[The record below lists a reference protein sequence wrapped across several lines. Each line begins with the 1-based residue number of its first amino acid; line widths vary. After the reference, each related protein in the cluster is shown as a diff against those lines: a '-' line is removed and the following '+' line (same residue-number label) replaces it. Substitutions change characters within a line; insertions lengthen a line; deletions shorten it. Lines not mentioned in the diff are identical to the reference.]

1 MCMQSLSVAMARTV
15 SEGFNVFLERL
26 IPSPAERAVAAKHR
40 NSVESSLQNGL
51 GLYRFKQ
58 TGSLAH
64 GTGIT
69 IYSDV
74 DHLASLKG
82 VQPVTSS
89 TALRNVKECL
99 QRTFPS
105 TTIRIDRPAV
115 VIEFASGAE
124 TFEVVPGWIKRGED
138 DERVYAI
145 PGRSSGWLESAPDAH
160 INYVNDA
167 NQSPAG
173 GAKKLAR
180 LLKAWKYYCNVPIS
194 SFYLEMQ
201 AARHMKGENSI
212 IWSYDVRAVFRKLH
226 SNELAA
232 MNDPSGL
239 VGRIYA
245 CGTDAQK
252 RDAKSK
258 LSTALTRANNARD
271 AEDVGNLD
279 SAFSWWDK
287 VFDGRFPSR

>member
-1 MCMQSLSVAMARTV
+1 MARSVAQAFT
-15 SEGFNVFLERL
+15 VFLDRL
-26 IPSPAERAVAAKHR
+26 VPSTSERAVAAKHR
-40 NSVESSLQNGL
+40 DSVERSLENGL
-51 GLYRFKQ
+51 GLHRFKQ

-74 DHLASLKG
+74 DYLASLKG
-82 VQPVTSS
+82 ERPLTSD
-89 TALRNVKECL
+89 TALRKVKECL

-105 TTIRIDRPAV
+105 TSIHVDRPAV

-124 TFEVVPGWIKRGED
+124 TFEVVPGWIQRGSG
-138 DERVYAI
+138 DERVYAM
-145 PGRSSGWLESAPDAH
+145 PGRASGWIESAPDAH
-160 INYVNDA
+160 LNYVNDV
-167 NQSPAG
+167 NQSPLG

-201 AARHMKGENSI
+201 AARHMDGETSI
-212 IWSYDVRAVFRKLH
+212 IWSYDVRAVLRKLH
-226 SNELAA
+226 TSELAS
-232 MNDPSGL
+232 MNDPSAL

-252 RDAKSK
+252 TNAKSK
-258 LSTALTRANNARD
+258 LATALTRANNGRD
-271 AEDVGNLD
+271 TEEAGDID
-279 SAFSWWDK
+279 AAFSWWDK
-287 VFDGRFPSR
+287 VFGGRFPSR